1 MRHFAAAILLV
12 ACSILGHSQTY
23 EVGGFLGGANYIGD
37 VGKTTYINPNTV
49 AFGGIFKWNRS
60 ARHSFRG
67 SIIIADIS
75 ADDAESPEE
84 RRKQRGYSFDSS
96 IFEISA
102 GLEYTFWEFNLHS
115 GYPQTTPY
123 LYTGIT
129 YFRYDALYNSG
140 VSLKKYDTAGSMA
153 IPMVLGLKTSIG
165 TRFVLGFEIGA
176 RYTFTDG
183 IDGSVPAVGEL
194 AEEEGL
200 YFGNTNNNDWYVFTG
215 VTLTVAFGRRPC
227 YCNF

>member
-1 MRHFAAAILLV
+1 MRHFAVAILLIT
-12 ACSILGHSQTY
+12 CSFLGHSQTY
-23 EVGGFLGGANYIGD
+23 EIGGFLGGSNFIGD
-37 VGKTTYINPNTV
+37 VGKTTYIAPNRV

-67 SIIIADIS
+67 SIMITELHG
-75 ADDAESPEE
+75 DDAESPEE
-84 RRKQRGYSFDSS
+84 RRKQRDYSFNSS
-96 IFEISA
+96 ILELSA
-102 GLEYTFWEFNLHS
+102 GIEFTFWEFNLHS

-129 YFRYDALYNSG
+129 YFSFDSPYNRGDILSNYDRNRNF
-140 VSLKKYDTAGSMA
+140 A
-153 IPMVLGLKTSIG
+153 IPMVLGIKTSIG

-183 IDGSVPAVGEL
+183 IDGSVPAGNL
-194 AEEEGL
+194 ADEEDL
-200 YFGNTNNNDWYVFTG
+200 YFGNINSNDWYVFTG
-215 VTLTVAFGRRPC
+215 FTLTVSFGRKPC